1 MPNSPCAR
9 RIVVLLCLLSTEA
22 ANARSPQE
30 ATPAGTIAPPT
41 RRVIV
46 PPGFEAPK
54 RAPLLR
60 EGGIMLKVPGTISKD
75 LDLGIQVFQPD
86 RSRTGGLD
94 RELILLPSRGLEDLA
109 RLEPLVVERQGD
121 GPGRYEVTG
130 SVLVYRGRNF
140 LYPDAIVPVDGGAAK
155 TPDSGTDDVD
165 PSEPSGGSP
174 ESEDDRLDRIG
185 DDLER
190 RLERRIGAVPRSLDA
205 LGAEAPQAAAIPS
218 GTRFVDRRG
227 RLSRDPSSGVWRFV
241 LAGRGAG
248 ENPSIVLLPCLELER
263 IERMARESDV
273 STPILVSGTVTT
285 YRGRNFLLPTRT
297 QRSEEGRGIT
307 D

>member
-1 MPNSPCAR
+1 
-9 RIVVLLCLLSTEA
+9 
-22 ANARSPQE
+22 
-30 ATPAGTIAPPT
+30 
-41 RRVIV
+41 
-46 PPGFEAPK
+46 
-54 RAPLLR
+54 
-60 EGGIMLKVPGTISKD
+60 MLKVPGTIRKD
-75 LDLGIQVFQPD
+75 RDLGIQVFRPD

-109 RLEPLVVERQGD
+109 RLEPLLAERRGD
-121 GPGRYEVTG
+121 GLGRYEVTG
-130 SVLVYRGRNF
+130 TVLVYRGRNF
-140 LYPDAIVPVDGGAAK
+140 IYPDAIVPVDGG
-155 TPDSGTDDVD
+155 DVD
-165 PSEPSGGSP
+165 VRVPEPEAREASEDTEGSP

-185 DDLER
+185 DDLEL

-205 LGAEAPQAAAIPS
+205 LGADAPQAAAIPS

-263 IERMARESDV
+263 IERMARQSEV
-273 STPILVSGTVTT
+273 SVPILVSGTVTT

-297 QRSEEGRGIT
+297 QRSDEGRGIT